1 MDRIDRFRIFTRVVE
16 AGGFTRAAQSL
27 GLPRSS
33 VSAAVLGLEARLGA
47 RLLHRTTRKV
57 SLTQDGR
64 VFYERCLQLL
74 ADVAEVEDLF
84 RPSAAGPTGTLRIDA
99 PGRIGRLVI
108 APALPEFLDRYPGV
122 NIELGV
128 TDRAVDLIADS
139 VDCVVRVGPQ
149 RDSGLV
155 ARPIG
160 ELPLVNVA
168 SPAYLARHGVPE
180 TPADLEG
187 HFAVNYASPSGG
199 RVEPWEWID
208 NGVGRVRPMAARVTV
223 NNAEASIAC
232 CLAGLGLIQIPA
244 YDVARCLETGE
255 LVEVMPAWRPA
266 PLPIMLLYPD
276 RRHAPRRL
284 RLFADWLVAL
294 LRQQT
299 LPPSASPRTTRP

>member
-64 VFYERCLQLL
+64 IFYERCLQLL

-276 RRHAPRRL
+276 RRHAPHRL

-294 LRQQT
+294 LRRQT